1 MKKKSAK
8 FMAAIPMVA
17 TIILPITALAE
28 DDTYSLSQTDLQ
40 EGTTSKEVTVTYE
53 QASTFSVTIP
63 KTITL
68 EDKEGEYKIKVVG
81 DLSSDEKVTVT
92 PQDDNAD
99 LDGINFKMSDTSN
112 MGTSSKK
119 ADVWATVTQDY
130 VSWSSKELETA
141 NTKGVEKSGS
151 IKGSSLTSGSW
162 SGNLTFKIALTDAD
176 VE

>member
-28 DDTYSLSQTDLQ
+28 YNTYSLSQTDLK

-68 EDKEGEYKIKVVG
+68 GDKEGEYKIKVVG
-81 DLSSDEKVTVT
+81 DLSSDKKVTVT

-119 ADVWATVTQDY
+119 ADVWATVIQDD
-130 VSWSSKELETA
+130 VSWSSKELEDASAT
-141 NTKGVEKSGS
+141 GVEKSGS
-151 IKGSSLTSGSW
+151 ITGSSLTSGSW